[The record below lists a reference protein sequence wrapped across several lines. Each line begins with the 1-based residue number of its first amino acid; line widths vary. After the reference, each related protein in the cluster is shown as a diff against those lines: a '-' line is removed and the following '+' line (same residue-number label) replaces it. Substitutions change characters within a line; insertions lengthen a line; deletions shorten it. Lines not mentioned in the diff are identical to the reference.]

1 MENRESI
8 VNKKI
13 GICGRGGSGKSTV
26 TVFLARAL
34 RERGYDVCVLDADS
48 SNLGLATA
56 LGIDRVPEP
65 LIDYFG
71 GMVFVGGSVTCPV
84 DDPTPLAQATISL
97 EELPPKYWSRSADG
111 VLLLTA
117 GKMGS
122 LGSGSGCDGPIAKI
136 ARDLRVRP
144 SGPNNILLVD
154 FKAGLEDPAR
164 GVITGLDW
172 ALTVVDPSLPAIRL
186 ALEMQ
191 NMVHSLKAG
200 RPPATRHLDRPEL
213 VRLALQIYHEAR
225 IEQVSVVLNK
235 IRDSRTENLIRRGL
249 EEEGIEPI
257 GVLRESDAVSQ
268 AWLEGRPLTGRRVFD
283 DARRLARDLETEFT
297 HASKSSAA
305 VS

>member
-1 MENRESI
+1 MENTGTN

-34 RERGYDVCVLDADS
+34 CERGYDVCVLDADS
-48 SNLGLATA
+48 SNLGIATA
-56 LGIDRVPEP
+56 LGVDREPEP
-65 LIDYFG
+65 LLDYFG
-71 GMVFVGGSVTCPV
+71 GMVFSGGSVTCPV
-84 DDPTPLAQATISL
+84 DDPTSLAHATVSL
-97 EELPPKYWSRSADG
+97 EELPPRYWSATADG

-136 ARDLRVRP
+136 ARDLRIRATG
-144 SGPNNILLVD
+144 SNSILLVD

-172 ALTVVDPSLPAIRL
+172 ALTVVDPTLPAIRL

-191 NMVHSLKAG
+191 NMVEWLKAG
-200 RPPATRHLDRPEL
+200 QPPATRHLDRPEL
-213 VRLALQIYHEAR
+213 VRVALRNYRDAR

-235 IRDSRTENLIRRGL
+235 IRDSQTENLIRRGL
-249 EEEGIEPI
+249 TEEKIQPI
-257 GVLRESDAVSQ
+257 GALRESDAVSQ
-268 AWLEGRPLTGRRVFD
+268 AWLEGTPLTAWKVLD
-283 DARRLARDLETEFT
+283 DARRLARDLECEITRASEA
-297 HASKSSAA
+297 HAIAN
-305 VS
+305 